1 MGKAFTID
9 GERSVALLKIDIE
22 IDHVGRN
29 FLGSQGGGNFADACF
44 GKVAVAALLIAEAPE
59 RRQRRAADEAG
70 VLLDYFLGV
79 GAGEKIVVELATFG
93 AKGKV
98 IWRFLAEIKAAAVG
112 VIKKHAPGSA
122 FEQSHEKSDGLVHG
136 VGGLTPS
143 ENVCVPHG
151 ESAIAPVHGT
161 GLVAQAVVIFVG
173 RHFLPHVYAGT
184 IEGHWESGLVGE

>member
-9 GERSVALLKIDIE
+9 GEGSVALLEIDIE
-22 IDHVGRN
+22 IDHIGRN
-29 FLGSQGGGNFADACF
+29 FLCPQGRGDFADAGF
-44 GKVAVAALLIAEAPE
+44 RVVAVTALLIAETPE

-79 GAGEKIVVELATFG
+79 GAGEKIVVDLATFG
-93 AKGKV
+93 AE
-98 IWRFLAEIKAAAVG
+98 RKAAAVG

-122 FEQSHEKSDGLVHG
+122 FVQSHEKSDRLVHR

-143 ENVCVPHG
+143 ENVGVPHG

-161 GLVAQAVVIFVG
+161 GLVAQTVIIFVG

-184 IEGHWESGLVGE
+184 IEGHWESGLVSE